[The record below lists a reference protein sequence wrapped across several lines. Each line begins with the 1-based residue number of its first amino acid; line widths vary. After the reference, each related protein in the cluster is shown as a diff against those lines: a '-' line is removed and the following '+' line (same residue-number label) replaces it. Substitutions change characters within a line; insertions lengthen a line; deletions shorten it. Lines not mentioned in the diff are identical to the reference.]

1 MELYNTI
8 SDIWEISI
16 IIFNGFIKIMT
27 VYTIYLAMK
36 SFKIY
41 INKNS

>member
-36 SFKIY
+36 SFRIY